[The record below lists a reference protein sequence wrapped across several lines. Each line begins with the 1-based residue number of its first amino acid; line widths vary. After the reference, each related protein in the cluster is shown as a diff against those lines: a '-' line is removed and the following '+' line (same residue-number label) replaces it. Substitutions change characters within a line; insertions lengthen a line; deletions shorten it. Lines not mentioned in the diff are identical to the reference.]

1 MKYGSFF
8 RPYRYSPRHGAVHV
22 FGPHL
27 QTHRVPNGT
36 GHVRHVQRQLGG
48 AYHAPHRA
56 APAVDQPRQTVAAQQ
71 CPPGAEQ
78 PVHPVPQAQGVGFLR
93 YPHAAGIAR
102 RQQSQTRGPL
112 GAVRAGIAHLPARRQ
127 VLQLHDLRLQ
137 PADFLQ
143 PQWVRHRQPSQQRR
157 AQTHRVQLHLRIPQK
172 CGGGADVAQTRLD
185 TGPLQQG
192 RPLLKLLVLPAGQ
205 GFVGGVGEVGEHPL
219 HPHRWQAFQQ
229 GGGLRHVLRQ
239 EAEAAHA
246 GVQLHVDA
254 GSDAFFHGHSGHRLC
269 RSAGAHRQDGAA
281 VQQDGHIPG
290 YCGGGQHQ
298 HLRRDPRL
306 TQSRSLLRRG
316 HSQHIH
322 AVLRQK
328 AGVVRQAQPVAVPLH
343 HADDAGR
350 RGSPQ
355 PVQVPCQRRGVD
367 DQCAHSISL
376 PPVMSVF
383 RLYPFCG
390 GTQVSR
396 CRFKVFGGN
405 I

>member
-1 MKYGSFF
+1 MKSGSFF
-8 RPYRYSPRHGAVHV
+8 VLIGIPAARRCPRIWAA
-22 FGPHL
+22 P
-27 QTHRVPNGT
+27 PDAPCP
-36 GHVRHVQRQLGG
+36 QR
-48 AYHAPHRA
+48 HRA
-56 APAVDQPRQTVAAQQ
+56 APAVDQPRQTVAAQKR
-71 CPPGAEQ
+71 PSGVEQ
-78 PVHPVPQAQGVGFLR
+78 PVHPIPQAQGVGFLR
-93 YPHAAGIAR
+93 YSHAAGIAR

-112 GAVRAGIAHLPARRQ
+112 GAVRAGVAHLPARRQ

-137 PADFLQ
+137 PADLLQ

-172 CGGGADVAQTRLD
+172 RGGGADVAQTRLD

-192 RPLLKLLVLPAGQ
+192 HPLLKLLVLPAGQ

-254 GSDAFFHGHSGHRLC
+254 GSDALFHGHGGHRLR

-281 VQQDGHIPG
+281 VQQAGHIPG

-328 AGVVRQAQPVAVPLH
+328 AGIVRQAQPVAVPLH
-343 HADDAGR
+343 HADDASR
-350 RGSPQ
+350 RSSPQ
-355 PVQVPCQRRGVD
+355 PVQIPRQRRGVD

-390 GTQVSR
+390 GTQVR
-396 CRFKVFGGN
+396 CCRFKVFGGN